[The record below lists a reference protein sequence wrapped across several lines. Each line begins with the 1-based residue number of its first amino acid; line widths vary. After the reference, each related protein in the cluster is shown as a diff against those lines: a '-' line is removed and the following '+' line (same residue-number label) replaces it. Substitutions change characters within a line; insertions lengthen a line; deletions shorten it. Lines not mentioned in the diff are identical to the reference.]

1 MMNIG
6 QAATASGVSAKMIRN
21 YEEVGLPPAPSGPTL
36 GIASTVL
43 PMWRRFVIRHARD
56 LGFSLQTVGQ
66 LVGLWHDR
74 GRPSREVKA
83 LALQHIQELDKKAKE
98 LLAMKAALEHL
109 VHGCKGDDR
118 PECPIIDSL
127 ASEMSC
133 ETATPTTRTLC
144 RWRANMGTDA

>member
-1 MMNIG
+1 
-6 QAATASGVSAKMIRN
+6 
-21 YEEVGLPPAPSGPTL
+21 
-36 GIASTVL
+36 
-43 PMWRRFVIRHARD
+43 
-56 LGFSLQTVGQ
+56 
-66 LVGLWHDR
+66 VGLWHDR

-127 ASEMSC
+127 ASEMPCGDGHAHHSHLVQV
-133 ETATPTTRTLC
+133 ASKRG
-144 RWRANMGTDA
+144 N